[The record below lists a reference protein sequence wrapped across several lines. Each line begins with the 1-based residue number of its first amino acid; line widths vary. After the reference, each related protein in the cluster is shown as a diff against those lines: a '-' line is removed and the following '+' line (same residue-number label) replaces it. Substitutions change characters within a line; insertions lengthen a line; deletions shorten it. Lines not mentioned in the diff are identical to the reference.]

1 MIESISPIRHSVA
14 VTPHDTNNLSMAC
27 RALLV
32 GVAGNVKVMY
42 ENGTVDTV
50 YLAAGLWH
58 GMYVLRVYSTD
69 TAATGIHA
77 GY

>member
-1 MIESISPIRHSVA
+1 MIESISPIRHSLA
-14 VTPHDTNNLSMAC
+14 VTPSDSVNLTTAC

-32 GVAGNVKVMY
+32 GAAGDVKVMY
-42 ENGTVDTV
+42 ENGTIDTV
-50 YLAAGLWH
+50 FLAAGLWH
-58 GMYVLRVYSTD
+58 GMYVLRVYSTG

>member
-1 MIESISPIRHSVA
+1 V
-14 VTPHDTNNLSMAC
+14 C
-27 RALLV
+27 RARLV

-69 TAATGIHA
+69 TTATGIHA